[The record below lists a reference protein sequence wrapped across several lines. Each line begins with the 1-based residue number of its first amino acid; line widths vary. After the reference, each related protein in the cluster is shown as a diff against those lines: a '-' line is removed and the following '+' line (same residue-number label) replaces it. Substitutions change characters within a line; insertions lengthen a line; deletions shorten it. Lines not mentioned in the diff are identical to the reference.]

1 VPDHRKRRTYEVAE
15 IIMAGLMMFV
25 FKRGSKHNTDALFT
39 ENFADNYVR
48 LFGLKLPV
56 METVNQFLKKLP
68 PSELE
73 NLKRMLVKKLIEKR
87 VLDKFRYSGRLVV
100 AIDGTGVFSFD
111 HEPFAGCPYKVSK
124 NGKKTWQAGLLE
136 AKIICSNGFS
146 ISMETEWYR
155 NSDNIDQKQDC
166 EQKAFERLAQ
176 KIKNNYPRLAL
187 TLVADSLYPQGTFF
201 NTCKANNWNFIL
213 TFKEGC
219 LKSIWEEVNS
229 LYLLEEGKHKQFR
242 TLSSKFSET
251 SMFINNLMYHQ
262 SHNLHWCEYVRT
274 YAKSSKKERFV
285 HITNIS
291 INKDNVWDISY
302 FGRLRWKIENEGF
315 NIQKR
320 NGYRLQ
326 HKYAEKDFVAMQ
338 NYYQLLQ
345 IAHLINQ
352 LVEKS
357 QKIAT
362 SLKAAGRT
370 IKAIWEDA
378 TATMLKETI
387 HLCEA
392 VATYLKTR
400 QIRY

>member
-1 VPDHRKRRTYEVAE
+1 
-15 IIMAGLMMFV
+15 
-25 FKRGSKHNTDALFT
+25 
-39 ENFADNYVR
+39 
-48 LFGLKLPV
+48 
-56 METVNQFLKKLP
+56 
-68 PSELE
+68 
-73 NLKRMLVKKLIEKR
+73 
-87 VLDKFRYSGRLVV
+87 
-100 AIDGTGVFSFD
+100 
-111 HEPFAGCPYKVSK
+111 
-124 NGKKTWQAGLLE
+124 
-136 AKIICSNGFS
+136 
-146 ISMETEWYR
+146 
-155 NSDNIDQKQDC
+155 
-166 EQKAFERLAQ
+166 
-176 KIKNNYPRLAL
+176 
-187 TLVADSLYPQGTFF
+187 
-201 NTCKANNWNFIL
+201 
-213 TFKEGC
+213 
-219 LKSIWEEVNS
+219 
-229 LYLLEEGKHKQFR
+229 
-242 TLSSKFSET
+242 
-251 SMFINNLMYHQ
+251 MYHQ

-320 NGYRLQ
+320 NGYKLQ

-352 LVEKS
+352 LVEKN